1 MTKIEKSSK
10 DKVGRKGNV
19 SLNSTDNV
27 AVPSQNLH
35 MDPKGLSSFRG
46 KGVYI
51 AQGDKVTI
59 RGTGGKGSSTK
70 ARKQTATWF

>member
-1 MTKIEKSSK
+1 MTTLEKASK

-19 SLNSTDNV
+19 SLTKTDNV

-51 AQGDKVTI
+51 AQGDKNEI
-59 RGTGGKGSSTK
+59 KGTRRMLKSKDKTV
-70 ARKQTATWF
+70 TWF

>member
-1 MTKIEKSSK
+1 MTKLEKASK

-19 SLNSTDNV
+19 SLTKTDNV

-51 AQGDKVTI
+51 AQGDKNEI
-59 RGTGGKGSSTK
+59 KGTRRMLKSKDKTV
-70 ARKQTATWF
+70 TWF

>member
-1 MTKIEKSSK
+1 MTTLEKASK

-19 SLNSTDNV
+19 SLNKTDNV
-27 AVPSQNLH
+27 VVPPQNLH

-51 AQGDKVTI
+51 AQGDKNEIKGTRRMLKSKDKTVT
-59 RGTGGKGSSTK
+59 
-70 ARKQTATWF
+70 WY

>member
-1 MTKIEKSSK
+1 MTKLEKASK
-10 DKVGRKGNV
+10 DKVGRKGDV
-19 SLNSTDNV
+19 SLNKTDNV

-51 AQGDKVTI
+51 AQGDKNEI
-59 RGTGGKGSSTK
+59 KGTRRMLKSKDKTV
-70 ARKQTATWF
+70 TWF

>member
-1 MTKIEKSSK
+1 MTKLEKASK

-19 SLNSTDNV
+19 SLTKTDNV

-46 KGVYI
+46 EGVYI
-51 AQGDKVTI
+51 AQGDKNEI
-59 RGTGGKGSSTK
+59 KGTRRMLKSKDKTV
-70 ARKQTATWF
+70 TWF